1 MAFRDGPFE
10 NLKVPLAWTAA
21 VMVVGGIVAAIMLL
35 LADRPQP
42 AAADLEPAR
51 AAFDSAAGTTGGV
64 LAAPVRWGGDAV
76 DYVKGYFF
84 AVSENRRLRR
94 ELAEMSAWR
103 DDALALKNLN
113 ARYEQLLGLQTEPP
127 IAMTAGRAITDARGP
142 FARSRLLNVGAGKGV
157 RVGNPV
163 LSEHGL
169 VGRISGVSGG
179 HSRMVLLTD
188 VASRIPV
195 MVERT
200 DARAMLT
207 GDGSRSP
214 RLDYVRGQGSVQEG
228 DRILTSGDGGGFPRG
243 LPVGVV
249 AKGVDGSWRVK
260 LYSDRTAIDYVRV
273 LLFQDF
279 SQLADQ
285 NALNA
290 APLASLNTAPP
301 PNAAQA
307 AAIQDVA
314 TRRAAAAQAAAE
326 RVRAANAAPPP
337 TPVAPAT
344 ATPPRLSRRRVPPRP
359 DRPPPRRRNLRRR
372 LRRRPR
378 LTEVAS
384 ETDDHRAD
392 GRSDAVDRLP
402 GADRR
407 GRHHPVRHSAASVR
421 PDLA

>member
-1 MAFRDGPFE
+1 VAFRDGPFE

-21 VMVVGGIVAAIMLL
+21 VMVVGGIVAAVMLL

-42 AAADLEPAR
+42 AADDLEPAR
-51 AAFDSAAGTTGGV
+51 AAFDSVAGTTGGV

-142 FARSRLLNVGAGKGV
+142 FARSRLLSVGAGKGV

-169 VGRISGVSGG
+169 VGRISGVSGA

-337 TPVAPAT
+337 APVAPAT
-344 ATPPRLSRRRVPPRP
+344 AQPTPRPAAPRPTAATPPQPSAQAPTPTAP
-359 DRPPPRRRNLRRR
+359 DG
-372 LRRRPR
+372 
-378 LTEVAS
+378 
-384 ETDDHRAD
+384 
-392 GRSDAVDRLP
+392 GRE
-402 GADRR
+402 
-407 GRHHPVRHSAASVR
+407 
-421 PDLA
+421 

>member
-21 VMVVGGIVAAIMLL
+21 IMVVGGIIAAVMLL
-35 LADRPQP
+35 LVDRPQP
-42 AAADLEPAR
+42 AVDELDPPRAGFDR
-51 AAFDSAAGTTGGV
+51 AAGAGAGV
-64 LAAPVRWGGDAV
+64 LAAPVRWTGDAV
-76 DYVKGYFF
+76 DYVKDYFF

-94 ELAEMSAWR
+94 ELVEMSGWR
-103 DDALALKNLN
+103 DEALALKNIN
-113 ARYEQLLGLQTEPP
+113 GRYEQLLGMQTEPP
-127 IAMTAGRAITDARGP
+127 IAMTAGRAISDARGP
-142 FARSRLLNVGAGKGV
+142 FARSRLLNVGADKGV

-169 VGRISGVSGG
+169 VGRIAGASGA
-179 HSRMVLLTD
+179 HSRVVLLTD

-195 MVERT
+195 LVERT
-200 DARAMLT
+200 DARAIST

-249 AKGVDGSWRVK
+249 AKGVDGTWRIK

-279 SQLADQ
+279 GQLADQ
-285 NALNA
+285 DALNA
-290 APLASLNTAPP
+290 PPLVSLSTAPP
-301 PNAAQA
+301 PDAAQA

-314 TRRAAAAQAAAE
+314 TRRAAAASTAAE

-337 TPVAPAT
+337 DAVATQAQAPSQTSAPAT
-344 ATPPRLSRRRVPPRP
+344 TA
-359 DRPPPRRRNLRRR
+359 
-372 LRRRPR
+372 
-378 LTEVAS
+378 
-384 ETDDHRAD
+384 RA
-392 GRSDAVDRLP
+392 
-402 GADRR
+402 
-407 GRHHPVRHSAASVR
+407 PVRRAAPAPVQAAPQAQAV
-421 PDLA
+421 PDGGQE